1 MAELNP
7 FINAKQIVDEVEG
20 HVTTSQDKAI
30 ANANS
35 LRDAATQAID
45 ALSRAVTH
53 LNLDGETP
61 PAPPEF
67 PGFAGVS
74 ITLPSLPADSFG
86 TITPINRPDPALGA
100 VSALPPIDIDRFAPA
115 TVSIN
120 IPEAP
125 EERTFGQVPVAPDLL
140 DPVIPDAPVLDR
152 PILPAMVDIAIPTFD
167 FPQLPTFDAAAPE
180 FHGTSVSTVLQ
191 WAETPYET
199 VILQDEMAKLRQ
211 MWDGELGLPPAV
223 EAALW
228 ERAASREDLSA
239 ARDISAAFIEF
250 AGRGFTL
257 PPGALV
263 NRIDAVRQD
272 AQVRK
277 IGLGREILLKVADTQ
292 IENLRFACTQ
302 AIASE
307 NVLIS
312 LWTQVAGRQF
322 DAAKIQLD
330 AQMALY
336 NAQIALFN
344 AAQQAYATEA
354 TVFRARLDGQL
365 AHIQVF
371 RAELDG
377 EIAKGQINEQR
388 VRIYS
393 EQVKATLADIEV
405 YKAKMQGAQLFS
417 EVQKTKIDSFRA
429 QVQGYA
435 ETLQADQVRYQAYES
450 RIKGETA
457 KAGLLESQARAYAA
471 YVSGQAA
478 KADVG
483 INNQR
488 AEIAALGLKLQAYTA
503 GLEKDRAVIAAQQ
516 ASITAAA
523 EANRVNT
530 ARFTAEA
537 GAQTAIA
544 EVQIRATESAI
555 RNNISLYDVEV
566 RKYVADMEQLIRS
579 ASVQIEAL
587 KSIASA
593 HSTLAAGAMA
603 GISISSSVSA
613 SGGVSASG
621 STSDSTTRDL
631 TVPISF

>member
-7 FINAKQIVDEVEG
+7 FINAKEIVDEVEA
-20 HVTTSQDKAI
+20 HVTTAQDQAI
-30 ANANS
+30 ANANA
-35 LRDAATQAID
+35 LREAATRAID
-45 ALSRAVTH
+45 AISSAVTH
-53 LNLDGETP
+53 LNLGGETP
-61 PAPPEF
+61 PAPPV
-67 PGFAGVS
+67 FAGFTAANIS
-74 ITLPSLPADSFG
+74 LPEIPADSFG
-86 TITPINRPDPALGA
+86 TITPINRPEPALGGVNPLA
-100 VSALPPIDIDRFAPA
+100 PINIDSFAPA

-120 IPEAP
+120 IPDAP
-125 EERTFGQVPVAPDLL
+125 EERTFGPVPTAPTLL
-140 DPVIPDAPVLDR
+140 EPALPDAPVLDK
-152 PILPAMVDIAIPTFD
+152 PTLPAMVDITIPTFD
-167 FPQLPTFDAAAPE
+167 FPQLPTFDAIAPE
-180 FHGTSVSTVLQ
+180 FQGASVSTVLQ
-191 WAETPYET
+191 WRETPYEP
-199 VILQDEMAKLRQ
+199 VILADEMAKLRQ
-211 MWDGELGLPPAV
+211 MWDGGLGLPPAV

-250 AGRGFTL
+250 SGRGFTL

-263 NRIDAVRQD
+263 NRVDTVRQD

-277 IGLGREILLKVADTQ
+277 IGQAREVMLKVADAQ

-307 NVLIS
+307 NVLIG
-312 LWTQVAGRQF
+312 LWSQMAGRQF

-354 TVFRARLDGQL
+354 TVFRARLEGQL
-365 AHIQVF
+365 ARIQVF

-377 EIAKGQINEQR
+377 EIAKGQLNEQR

-393 EQVKATLADIEV
+393 EQVKATLADLEV

-471 YVSGQAA
+471 YVSGQSA
-478 KADVG
+478 KADIG

-488 AEIAALGLKLQAYTA
+488 AEISALGLKLQAYTA
-503 GLEKDRAVIAAQQ
+503 GLEKDRTTIAAQQ
-516 ASITAAA
+516 AVITAGA

-530 ARFTAEA
+530 ARFTAQA
-537 GAQTAIA
+537 TAQTTIA
-544 EVQIRATESAI
+544 EVEIRAAESAI
-555 RNNISLYDVEV
+555 RNSISLYEVEI

-579 ASVQIEAL
+579 SGVQIEAL

-613 SGGVSASG
+613 SSGVSASG

-631 TVPISF
+631 TVPVSF